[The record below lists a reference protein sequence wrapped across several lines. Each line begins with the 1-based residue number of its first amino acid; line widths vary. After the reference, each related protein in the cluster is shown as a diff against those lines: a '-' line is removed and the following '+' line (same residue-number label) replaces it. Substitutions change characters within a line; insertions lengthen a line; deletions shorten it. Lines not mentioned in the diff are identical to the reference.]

1 MNTAFILIG
10 KMLIDEGECIALM
23 EPLMPSEG
31 NRQLEDLAFEL
42 VEKASALNSQ
52 VKPRTRQSMGE
63 LVRSMNCYYSN
74 LIEGHNTHPVDID
87 RALAGNYSQ
96 DRQKRCLQEEARAHI
111 EVQRMIDLH
120 QGPTEIVSVDYLTW
134 LHQAFCSRLPDE
146 FLWVENPETGKKLQV
161 IPGTLR
167 TGYVSIGQHI
177 PPSAGAIPRFLTR
190 FTEAYSPAQLSR
202 MRQIIAVAAAHH
214 RLLWIHPFFDGNG
227 RVVRLLSHAYF
238 SRIEVGNS
246 LWSVSRGLARSVA
259 EYKRLLMSA
268 DQTRWNDLDGR
279 GNLSAKALQE
289 FCEFFL
295 RTCIDQIEFMRS
307 LLEPTELLQRIE
319 QYTET
324 EVQSKRLLPGSFAL
338 LREALIFDEFER
350 GKAPSITGYQE
361 RQARTVLKKLID
373 AGLLVS
379 DHPKGKVYLGFPIA
393 VVERWFPRLS
403 PAER

>member
-1 MNTAFILIG
+1 
-10 KMLIDEGECIALM
+10 MLIDEGESIALM

-42 VEKASALNSQ
+42 VKKASALNSQ
-52 VKPRTRQSMGE
+52 VKPRTCQSMAE

-74 LIEGHNTHPVDID
+74 LIEGHNTHPIDID

-96 DRQKRCLQEEARAHI
+96 DPQKRCLQEEARAHI

-120 QGPTEIVSVDYLTW
+120 QGPTEIASVDYMTW
-134 LHQAFCSRLPDE
+134 LHQEFCSRLPDE
-146 FLWVENPETGKKLQV
+146 FLCVENPKTGKKLQV
-161 IPGTLR
+161 VPGALR
-167 TGYVSIGQHI
+167 TSDVCIGKHV
-177 PPSAGAIPRFLTR
+177 PPSAGALPRFLVR
-190 FTEAYSPAQLSR
+190 FAEAYSPKRLSR

-227 RVVRLLSHAYF
+227 RVVRLLSHAYL
-238 SRIEVGNS
+238 SKIEVGSS
-246 LWSVSRGLARSVA
+246 LWSVSRGLARSVK
-259 EYKRLLMSA
+259 EYKRLLMGA
-268 DQTRWNDLDGR
+268 DQPRWNDLDGR

-295 RTCIDQIEFMRS
+295 KTCIDQIEFMRS

-319 QYTET
+319 QYTEA
-324 EVQSKRLLPGSFAL
+324 EVQAKWLLPGSFAL

-373 AGLLVS
+373 TGLLVS
-379 DHPKGKVYLGFPIA
+379 NSPKGKVSLGFPIT

-403 PAER
+403 PTQHYSG

>member
-1 MNTAFILIG
+1 
-10 KMLIDEGECIALM
+10 MLIDEGESIALM
-23 EPLMPSEG
+23 EPLMPAEG

-74 LIEGHNTHPVDID
+74 LIEGHNTHPIDID

-111 EVQRMIDLH
+111 EVQRLIDLR
-120 QGPTEIVSVDYLTW
+120 QGPTETLSVEYMTW
-134 LHQAFCSRLPDE
+134 LHREFCSRLPDE
-146 FLWVENPETGKKLQV
+146 FLWVENPATGKKLEV
-161 IPGTLR
+161 IPGALR
-167 TGYVSIGQHI
+167 TSDVCIGQHM
-177 PPSAGAIPRFLTR
+177 PPSAGALPRFLAR
-190 FTEAYSPAQLSR
+190 FTDAYHPKRLSR

-227 RVVRLLSHAYF
+227 RVVRLLSHA
-238 SRIEVGNS
+238 SLSNIEVGSS
-246 LWSVSRGLARSVA
+246 LWSVSRGLARNVGD
-259 EYKRLLMSA
+259 YKRLLMSA
-268 DQTRWNDLDGR
+268 DQKRWNDLDGR
-279 GNLSAKALQE
+279 GHLSAKALQE

-307 LLEPTELLQRIE
+307 LLEPCELLQRIE
-319 QYTET
+319 QYTDT
-324 EVQSKRLLPGSFAL
+324 EVQAKRLLPGSFAL

-350 GKAPSITGYQE
+350 GKAPTITGYQE

-373 AGLLVS
+373 ARLLVS
-379 DHPKGKVYLGFPIA
+379 DHPKGKVHLGFPIT